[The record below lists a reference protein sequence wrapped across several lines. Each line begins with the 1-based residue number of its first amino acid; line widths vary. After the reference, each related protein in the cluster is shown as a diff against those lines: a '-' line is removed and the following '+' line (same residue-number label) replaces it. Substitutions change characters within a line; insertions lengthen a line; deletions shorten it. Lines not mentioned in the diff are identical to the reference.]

1 MLKELDAFASALR
14 GARRAAANT
23 VASYRRDLAD
33 FHGYLLAGVSALDS
47 ANQVNPNLITA
58 DHIRN
63 YLASL
68 MRSGAATATIQRRV
82 FALKAFFRW
91 RESQFNHPNPS
102 RGMRSPKVKKRLPDI
117 LNEKQTAQLVQ
128 SGISPESTGGIRDR
142 AILELLYATG
152 LRVSELTGLDW
163 RDIDF
168 ELGMAMVRQGK
179 GHKDRLVPF
188 GEPAADALLAWRDAA
203 PAEKSPD
210 APVFVNLR
218 GARLTPRSVQ
228 KMVARALGAAGID
241 THLTPHGLRHC
252 FATHL
257 LNAGADLRSIQEM
270 LGHASLATT
279 QRYTHVSARHLKEVY
294 RRAHPRA

>member
-1 MLKELDAFASALR
+1 MLKELDAFAAALR
-14 GARRAAANT
+14 GARRAADNT

-33 FHGYLLAGVSALDS
+33 FRGYLLAGTSALHS
-47 ANQVNPNLITA
+47 ANEVDPNLITA

-68 MRSGAATATIQRRV
+68 MRSGAATATTQRRV

-91 RESQFNHPNPS
+91 RESQVGHPDPT
-102 RGMRSPKVKKRLPDI
+102 REMRSPKVKKRLPDI

-128 SGISPESTGGIRDR
+128 SGISRESTGGIRDR

-163 RDIDF
+163 RDLDF

-179 GHKDRLVPF
+179 GNKDRLVPF
-188 GEPAADALLAWRDAA
+188 GEPAADALLEWRAA
-203 PAEKSPD
+203 SPTPAALES
-210 APVFVNLR
+210 PVFVNLR

-228 KMVARALGAAGID
+228 KMVARALESAGID
-241 THLTPHGLRHC
+241 TRLTPHGLRHC